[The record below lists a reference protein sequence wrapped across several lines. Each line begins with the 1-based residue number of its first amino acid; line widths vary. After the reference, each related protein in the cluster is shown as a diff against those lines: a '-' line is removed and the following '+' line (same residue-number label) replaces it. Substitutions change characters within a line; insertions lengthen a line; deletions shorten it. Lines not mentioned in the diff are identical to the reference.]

1 MITIFLMKY
10 LIKFYSSMKMNSIY
24 NCFFLLVTNPK
35 FDDGGHHAH
44 VTTDEHQSSGA
55 VINDVGSSEET
66 DVNSVVDL

>member
-1 MITIFLMKY
+1 
-10 LIKFYSSMKMNSIY
+10 MNSIY
-24 NCFFLLVTNPK
+24 IFFLWITNPK

-66 DVNSVVDL
+66 DVNSVVDLWRIGIPHLEIIF